1 MSAHKYWRVSNIV
14 KRANTSSD
22 RGIIVGFI
30 NFINLEN
37 IPCDNLSNVIAQS
50 FASGYPPTNA
60 FDSNQTDYTIND
72 YSRYNYTEWWIGYK
86 FDTPVEVSAI
96 KLQMYT
102 GMGSEWGYE
111 WQAADVDYSDDGTNW
126 SFYGSIAP
134 NIARLDLA
142 LKTVPIEKPPEIK
155 TDLELPVGDYWWNI
169 VTNSN
174 PIFAIDSTSQI
185 EFKGSV
191 LRYANNPNSYFISD
205 YFVKNAVEKSN
216 CYGIKT
222 ANYTQLFDYFYT
234 YKSLR
239 FKKIRFRFK
248 EVLNYPENFT
258 LILYTKVYTNSYFL
272 GKSKTGADHGPA
284 WERVPVNSQ
293 QYVYNWRYDLEIT
306 GQNYSY
312 TKREEVSNPHI
323 SYVVYT
329 GSLAT
334 GKVKAYTPYGL
345 YNLTTSKHFKSDVN
359 IDLLGYS
366 DNSWNIDADIIAF
379 GVFDKEFTT
388 EEISSVLSK
397 IETDFKI
404 DQKVMSTSNTDQRL
418 VGSSTAEIIT
428 ASEKIKMNLYNFYK
442 PVIQKSNNLLLE
454 KVYTKNLK
462 ISKYSNIS
470 DYIYEEGQPVI
481 SKIFLIERITGQL
494 VATTI
499 SNQSGYFEFKDVD
512 KNLEYM
518 VISPHKQYQFKS
530 VLKDYTK

>member
-1 MSAHKYWRVSNIV
+1 MSSHKYWRVSNIV
-14 KRANTSSD
+14 KRTNEGD
-22 RGIIVGFI
+22 RSLTVGFL

-37 IPCDNLSNVIAQS
+37 VPCDNLSNVIVQS
-50 FASGYPPTNA
+50 FYPGYPPTNA
-60 FDSNQTDYTIND
+60 FDSNQNDYTMNNHP
-72 YSRYNYTEWWIGYK
+72 SFNYTEWWIGYK
-86 FDTPVEVSAI
+86 FDIPIEVSAI

-102 GMGSEWGYE
+102 GMGSDWGHE
-111 WQAADVDYSDDGTNW
+111 WQSANVDYSDDGTNW
-126 SFYGSIAP
+126 SFYGSITP
-134 NIARLDLA
+134 RLARLDLA
-142 LKTVPIEKPPEIK
+142 LKTIPIEKIK

-185 EFKGSV
+185 EFEGSV
-191 LRYANNPNSYFISD
+191 LRYANNPNN
-205 YFVKNAVEKSN
+205 YFVSQAFTKNAVEKSN
-216 CYGIKT
+216 CYGTK
-222 ANYTQLFDYFYT
+222 AYNYTQLFDYFYS

-239 FKKIRFRFK
+239 FKKISFKFK

-258 LILYTKVYTNSYFL
+258 LILCTKVYTNSCFL

-284 WERVPVNSQ
+284 WERVPESSQ

-312 TKREEVSNPHI
+312 NKREEVLNPHI

-329 GSLAT
+329 GNLGT
-334 GKVKAYTPYGL
+334 GKVKAYTPYGV
-345 YNLTTSKHFKSDVN
+345 YDLTIGKHFRSDVN
-359 IDLLGYS
+359 IDLLGFTS
-366 DNSWNIDADIIAF
+366 TSWNIDADIIAF

-404 DQKVMSTSNTDQRL
+404 DQKVISTSK
-418 VGSSTAEIIT
+418 STQLLFNNSIEELIT
-428 ASEKIKMNLYNFYK
+428 NSEKIKMNLYNFYK
-442 PVIQKSNNLLLE
+442 PIIQKSNNMLSE
-454 KVYTKNLK
+454 KIYTKNLK
-462 ISKYSNIS
+462 ISKYHNIS

-481 SKIFLIERITGQL
+481 SKIFLIERRTGQL
-494 VATTI
+494 IATTM
-499 SNQSGYFEFKDVD
+499 SNQLGYFEFKDID